1 MTDVWIDNRPESM
14 DQESTWSSVSKINT
28 MRSQKPDISEPQ
40 NGDPACGGRP
50 LRFSARREP
59 TNQIILFKALAAE
72 HFDLMQIN
80 NGRKPMSR
88 SATRVSVIVGVCRN
102 DPDRWRE
109 FDAIYRPILRAYL
122 RKRGLNDTD
131 AGDAVQEI
139 FVKLLAKIQTY
150 DRGHSSF
157 RSWLFTVAQ
166 NTLIDQARRKA
177 SYQKALDGWAIQAIE
192 ASPSENARMKEE
204 WKKIHQEKILE
215 HALVV
220 ARSRHSSKV
229 WASFDQRILRN
240 RPAAKIAAELKL
252 EPNTVYVNASRVLKQ
267 VRAICREFD
276 EDISHAF
283 EPDLPR

>member
-1 MTDVWIDNRPESM
+1 
-14 DQESTWSSVSKINT
+14 
-28 MRSQKPDISEPQ
+28 
-40 NGDPACGGRP
+40 
-50 LRFSARREP
+50 
-59 TNQIILFKALAAE
+59 
-72 HFDLMQIN
+72 
-80 NGRKPMSR
+80 MSR

-122 RKRGLNDTD
+122 RKRGLKETD
-131 AGDAVQEI
+131 ASDVIQEI
-139 FVKLLAKIQTY
+139 FVKLLGKIHTY
-150 DRGHSSF
+150 DRGQCSF

-192 ASPSENARMKEE
+192 ASPSDSARMKAE
-204 WKKIHQEKILE
+204 WVKIHQEKILE
-215 HALVV
+215 HALAR
-220 ARSRHSSKV
+220 ARSRTSPKV
-229 WASFDQRILRN
+229 WACFDQRILRN
-240 RPAAKIAAELKL
+240 RPAARIAAELKV

-267 VRAICREFD
+267 VRAICEEFD